1 MAMEESPNKKTQ
13 LALWFAPT
21 RLLDSLDRFM
31 FENVFII
38 PPSGQM
44 IFFNNTRNLQLC
56 QVNIILFFC
65 VSNSAGYR

>member
-1 MAMEESPNKKTQ
+1 
-13 LALWFAPT
+13 
-21 RLLDSLDRFM
+21 LDSLDRFM